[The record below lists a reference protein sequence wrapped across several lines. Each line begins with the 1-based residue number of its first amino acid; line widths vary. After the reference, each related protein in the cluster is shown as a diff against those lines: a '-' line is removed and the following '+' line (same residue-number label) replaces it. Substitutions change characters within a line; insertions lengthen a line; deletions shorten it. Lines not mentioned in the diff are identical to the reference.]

1 MITSELLRGSKVG
14 MKEAETNTKDRGR
27 SWEIKRLKTRP
38 GSRRSERGKTTG
50 SQRNTD

>member
-1 MITSELLRGSKVG
+1 MTTAELFRGSKVG

-27 SWEIKRLKTRP
+27 SWEIKALKTRP